1 MSVRKREW
9 RTESGEAKTGWQV
22 DYVDQQGKRR
32 RKLFALKK
40 AADAFAVTAQSEV
53 REGTHVAKEF

>member
-9 RTESGEAKTGWQV
+9 ITENGQAKAAWQV

-32 RKLFALKK
+32 RKCSRSKRLP
-40 AADAFAVTAQSEV
+40 TPS
-53 REGTHVAKEF
+53 R